1 MESMGVP
8 MMLSV
13 LLPEEQLNIGFNF
26 ILLTEV
32 NNRLMDYKLGFED
45 GMEIY
50 LAAGFRGR
58 RSIPCPRAP
67 HFIAAKLML
76 KIW

>member
-1 MESMGVP
+1 MTSP
-8 MMLSV
+8 RHIHLHQNHNRWS
-13 LLPEEQLNIGFNF
+13 LPWLDLPFPWRIVDLVDELPS
-26 ILLTEV
+26 
-32 NNRLMDYKLGFED
+32 KD